1 MITRTST
8 ILLVLGGF
16 ILLCAG
22 LRHLVAISPVEAQ
35 SPPSQAV
42 KDNQE
47 LARLYQEDQAD
58 RAPVDAKSIDW
69 SSVSKRD
76 RARLSRVKEL
86 YEQDLLQSGA
96 DYYHAAMILQHGDIP
111 EDFLLAH
118 ELCVVAISK
127 GEARAK
133 WLAAASEDRF
143 LTRIGRPQRFGT
155 QYQADGN
162 GPYRLTKVDPGVTD
176 GLRRALDVPSLAEA
190 KAREAELN
198 KK

>member
-1 MITRTST
+1 MITWTST
-8 ILLVLGGF
+8 IPLVLRGL
-16 ILLCAG
+16 ILLGAG
-22 LRHLVAISPVEAQ
+22 LHHLIAVSLVEAQ
-35 SPPSQAV
+35 SPADQAA

-69 SSVSKRD
+69 SSVGKRD
-76 RARLSRVKEL
+76 RVRLLRVKEL
-86 YEQDLLQSGA
+86 YKQNLLQTGA
-96 DYYHAAMILQHGDIP
+96 DYYHAAMILQHGDVP

-133 WLAAASEDRF
+133 WLSAASEDRF
-143 LTRIGRPQRFGT
+143 LTKIGRSQRFGT

-162 GPYRLTKVDPGVTD
+162 GPYRRSKVDSDRWT
-176 GLRRALDVPSLAEA
+176 A
-190 KAREAELN
+190 ARSRCPLTGGSQSTRSRTE
-198 KK
+198 